1 MSIYKQ
7 READSKS
14 YGFSTPSFSVPRHK
28 PMFIPNRSLDG
39 IMFGKVPI
47 QHRGTMPSKLAPIRR
62 KESPKGASPNSR
74 RRGGLARRTYGTRVH
89 SRASP
94 TGANIGL
101 NVEHRPRARIPYNRG
116 CFLPSLPSPRW
127 IKCWIGTAYG
137 EALPL
142 LCLHLQ
148 SEGNQ
153 AFTPMG
159 EGVKAKNTAYCRVY
173 AREEEEEHPTRH
185 EKRRRN
191 ESHKR

>member
-1 MSIYKQ
+1 M
-7 READSKS
+7 R
-14 YGFSTPSFSVPRHK
+14 
-28 PMFIPNRSLDG
+28 
-39 IMFGKVPI
+39 
-47 QHRGTMPSKLAPIRR
+47 
-62 KESPKGASPNSR
+62 
-74 RRGGLARRTYGTRVH
+74 
-89 SRASP
+89 
-94 TGANIGL
+94 
-101 NVEHRPRARIPYNRG
+101 
-116 CFLPSLPSPRW
+116 FLPSLPSPRW

-191 ESHKR
+191 ESHKRWWWMTLPFCTRMQLFEMKVTMKVLNSRTKFVILRWNRVGCRRKSQRTAEMRFQNFWPLHYLARKWSLDYNFW